1 MTINDNASVF
11 IPVQG
16 VGGGAEENGLRTRDV
31 VDYIPDKVSI
41 KPKPEDNHHLPEGNI
56 AFEYRRYK
64 HTREE
69 SGLESLTED
78 VPMPE
83 LLRNM
88 DTDID
93 LDKLR
98 KYSPYEHAKTG
109 NWAKQMPFFA
119 AGNNYIYV
127 HDYKHRLSEET
138 LKKMIKRIFLFPNM
152 PLNRTISGVKD
163 THGFGTDYNARSYL
177 RQPGIVNPLIGED
190 ILAKA
195 LGNYPYY
202 IGRQE
207 GRGVIFT
214 PNMNNQEMQYK
225 FMQVAKGTG
234 CLAGSFDRER
244 SEFHR
249 RKQLRD
255 TYYLSLSPADEDF
268 RPCDATTWYNTSS
281 IGVSVMGRDGISKVV
296 LPNMNNEMAETLL
309 DNDFCASLSFQS
321 SDVVN
326 GRKGLWCLRT
336 IQGGLNTLQDV
347 LITTGLLKDLDD
359 KINKKFGDGFEDDHT
374 NGIRVTIDDIGY
386 SFGSREELM
395 AALDELEPALSVF
408 NSEGLKGHEIVNG
421 AVNFTI
427 PYNNAVVFGLTIAY
441 FISEEELRKCRKGK
455 KALYDD
461 HLDVLINTL
470 YKRENANVNTNRYGT
485 HAPILHPHVY
495 DTFVKKITIRQHNT
509 ENVDSLNLSHLARD
523 WHMPSLYSVINGAL
537 VSKDTQVLYRRMVVG
552 NEASVVELKSLLD
565 RKGKPRLE
573 GIDNLTEGVYILQ
586 NTDEPGGIVQI
597 RLDLNEKEK
606 LSEYGLYHSE
616 EDAKAYVVIKETEA
630 EAARRKEL
638 ENELAK
644 AKLAQGSEELISGER
659 LRESKER
666 EAELKAKI
674 AEMEHERKSREADA
688 KANSEKL
695 SAMSNMIVGTGTI
708 LTAVAGLGTLAIKY
722 MSAKAATGA
731 AVSGLSAA
739 AAGSTATSV
748 GLGLGTLVKAGA
760 AISTAVGAGVA
771 AASSTPL
778 ILVGLGLAAV
788 GGLCAWAAGWFD

>member
-1 MTINDNASVF
+1 MTMTINDNASVF

-109 NWAKQMPFFA
+109 KWAKQMPFFA

-214 PNMNNQEMQYK
+214 PNMNNQETQYK

-326 GRKGLWCLRT
+326 GKKGLWCIRT

-573 GIDNLTEGVYILQ
+573 GIDNLAEGVYILQ

-606 LSEYGLYHSE
+606 LSEYGLFHSE
-616 EDAKAYVVIKETEA
+616 EDARAYVVIKETEA
-630 EAARRKEL
+630 ETARNKQAEL
-638 ENELAK
+638 SLD
-644 AKLAQGSEELISGER
+644 KLV
-659 LRESKER
+659 RESKKKETKHKEK
-666 EAELKAKI
+666 EAKQKAKM
-674 AEMEHERKSREADA
+674 AEMDHDRKRYEADA
-688 KANSEKL
+688 KASAEKL
-695 SAMSNMIVGTGTI
+695 SAMSNMIVGVGTLLTGF
-708 LTAVAGLGTLAIKY
+708 VGLGTLAIKY

-760 AISTAVGAGVA
+760 VISTAVGAGVA